1 MNYKINSLCLLALKV
16 GNLISDLPFSFT
28 RGREAK
34 MENEEIRAHTANNG
48 SLQERRQETK
58 VRWQNQM
65 ARRSEK

>member
-1 MNYKINSLCLLALKV
+1 MNYKINSLCLLALNV

-34 MENEEIRAHTANNG
+34 MEMREIRAHTANTG
-48 SLQERRQETK
+48 RLQERRQETK
-58 VRWQNQM
+58 VRWQIQM